1 MANKMRK
8 ELRDKIDIALAAAKE
23 KEGQEVKR
31 TQITKE
37 EYERL
42 TSDKDTRAYKCPRG
56 CLLYDGR
63 LIQKFEG
70 EEGKL
75 HWGIY
80 ENLPVATIEAL
91 VIGDHDEM
99 VDLRRDQSY
108 ADIQY
113 EYFQKQNQDDGSDDY
128 CMRNPMEQLA
138 YARHYRPTE
147 NAEPDYFQDEP
158 DIFLMKKMGLIKVK
172 PVYYG
177 GDYPPI
183 TKDDPLIIPDTQITS
198 YGTFDDDTQYQTRRV
213 ACAYIHSLNDDDKEY
228 FLQIFGTQMKQ
239 KEVAEL
245 RGVSEQAISNRKA
258 RFIEA
263 AKEYFTKAGFGHL
276 IPEKKDLKKEKSV
289 TARYKKHEA
298 TVQAA
303 VREELFPNEQWADDW
318 AEENGEAEMD

>member
-1 MANKMRK
+1 MANRIRK
-8 ELRDKIDIALAAAKE
+8 ELRDKIDIALAAARE

-42 TSDKDTRAYKCPRG
+42 TFDKDKRAYKCPRG

-99 VDLRRDQSY
+99 VDLRKAQSY
-108 ADIQY
+108 ADIRY
-113 EYFQKQNQDDGSDDY
+113 EYFRKQNQDEESDDY
-128 CMRNPMEQLA
+128 GMRDPMDELA
-138 YARHYRPTE
+138 YARHYRPEE
-147 NAEPDYFQDEP
+147 NAEPNYYVDEP
-158 DIFLMKKMGLIKVK
+158 DIFLMKKMGLIKAK

-198 YGTFDDDTQYQTRRV
+198 YGTFDEETKFQTKRV
-213 ACAYIHSLNDDDKEY
+213 ACEFIHSLDDDDKEY

-239 KEVAEL
+239 KEVAKI
-245 RGVSEQAISNRKA
+245 RGVSEQAISNRKV

-263 AKEYFTKAGFGHL
+263 AKEYFTKAGFGYL
-276 IPEKKDLKKEKSV
+276 IPEKKELKKEKSV
-289 TARYKKHEA
+289 AARYKKHEEEA
-298 TVQAA
+298 QSAI
-303 VREELFPNEQWADDW
+303 REELFPNEVWADDW
-318 AEENGEAEMD
+318 AKENGETEMD